1 MNRDNVQA
9 VPIIAALAAAIAPH
23 TPGLPVWV
31 IVWCCVM
38 WGYVLAGLKAG
49 WPVPGP
55 ILRHVLALAGIA
67 GLLITFRIRI
77 DADAFVGLMAVM
89 AAIKPFE
96 MATHRHRMI
105 TVLLTYFIIITS
117 LFRSESLW
125 IVLYMFFSVFITT
138 AALVRINHPR
148 GRFRSSII
156 LSGRI
161 LAQAIPL
168 MVLLF
173 LLFPRL
179 QHGLFSMEAPGAGK
193 SGFSEILAPG
203 SISRMARDQ
212 SLAFR
217 VSFDGSFPP
226 TDALYW
232 RGIVFDTFN
241 GTQWH
246 PVKNPSF
253 IPPDQPDSVNLVS
266 HTIILEPHKSQWLFA
281 LDRPVLGPPGTDITT
296 GHTLYS
302 RYRVTR
308 KKTYQAVSRIGPSEM
323 DPAKT
328 GARAPDPVFT
338 GHDNNPEARL
348 LARSLTQDIP
358 DVSGKIQRILT
369 YFKDNNFTYTL
380 TPPQTGTHPVDEFLL
395 ETRQGYCEHYA
406 GALAFMLNVVD
417 VPARVVGG
425 YLGGERNPYG
435 NYLTVRQ
442 SFAHAWVEAFL
453 PHRGW
458 TRIDP
463 TLAVAPE
470 RLARNPDGSFSY
482 SADSPAVFSVFKKMT
497 FMLEAVNITWE
508 AWFTGY
514 SFSGQKA
521 LLRQLGFG
529 TSWGSGTVSIL
540 LLTLSGLVMA
550 GFFWFF
556 LYRFE
561 PDQKDPVAQAYALFC
576 SRLEHIGLARNPG
589 QGPMD
594 FLAMIKTNRPDLGQK
609 AGAITD
615 MYIQIRFH
623 RTCPDNATK
632 KFIDQVKRFKPS
644 GQVRTIKQ

>member
-9 VPIIAALAAAIAPH
+9 VPVIVALAAAIAPH
-23 TPGLPVWV
+23 TPALPGWV
-31 IVWCCVM
+31 IVWCVVM
-38 WGYVLAGLKAG
+38 WGYVLAGLKTG
-49 WPVPGP
+49 WPTPGP
-55 ILRHVLALAGIA
+55 ILRHVLALAGII

-138 AALVRINHPR
+138 AALVRINHPG
-148 GRFRSSII
+148 GRYRSSIT

-168 MVLLF
+168 MILLF

-179 QHGLFSMEAPGAGK
+179 QHGLFTMEAPGAGK

-203 SISRMARDQ
+203 SISRMATDQ
-212 SLAFR
+212 SPAFR
-217 VSFDGSFPP
+217 VAFDGPFPP

-246 PVKNPSF
+246 PAKTPSF
-253 IPPDQPDSVNLVS
+253 IVPDQADSADLVS
-266 HTIILEPHKSQWLFA
+266 HTIILEPHKSRWLFA
-281 LDRPVLGPPGTDITT
+281 LDRPVIGPPGTDITT
-296 GHTLYS
+296 GRTLYS
-302 RYRVTR
+302 RHRVTR
-308 KKTYQAVSRIGPSEM
+308 KKTYQAVSRINPSQT
-323 DPAKT
+323 DLTKT
-328 GARAPDPVFT
+328 EVQSPDPVFT

-348 LARSLTQDIP
+348 LARSLTRDIP
-358 DVSGKIQRILT
+358 DVSKKIQRILT
-369 YFKDNNFTYTL
+369 YFTDNNFTYTL
-380 TPPQTGTHPVDEFLL
+380 TPPRTETHPVDAFLF

-406 GALAFMLNVVD
+406 GALAFLLNVVD

-442 SFAHAWVEAFL
+442 SFAHAWVEVFL
-453 PHRGW
+453 PDRGW

-463 TLAVAPE
+463 TLAVSPG

-482 SADSPAVFSVFKKMT
+482 SGDSPAVFSVFKKMT

-529 TSWGSGTVSIL
+529 TSWGSGAVSIL

-550 GFFWFF
+550 VFFWFF
-556 LYRFE
+556 LHRFE
-561 PDQKDPVAQAYALFC
+561 PKQKDPVAEAYALFC
-576 SRLEHIGLARNPG
+576 KRLEHIGLVRNPG

-594 FLAMIKTNRPDLGQK
+594 FLAMIKKNRPDLGQK

-623 RTCPDNATK
+623 RTCPDNMTRQL
-632 KFIDQVKRFKPS
+632 ITHIRQFKPS
-644 GQVRTIKQ
+644 RRAGT